1 MFAGGGEEEGGTETN
16 FRQLTEE
23 LLDYFME
30 EQYELGTSFENMHV
44 LYMRA
49 FEEGLVSS
57 ATLADAAEY
66 YISKGLW
73 KEEGV

>member
-1 MFAGGGEEEGGTETN
+1 
-16 FRQLTEE
+16 
-23 LLDYFME
+23 ME

-73 KEEGV
+73 KEEE